1 MGFWVRGLSLE
12 GWVMGFRVRGRSRAR
27 GEQEGAKPQGA
38 ESRRSSQLRGP
49 CFVWTLPLWWLCG
62 SFTPA
67 KPGSQRPSVLGHMST
82 AQVLSSVSL
91 VLWGRRVSTSTCS
104 CMSTLTAKLFGLG
117 FGGSFWFRFLLLFCL
132 FVFCFCLFWFWFCQK
147 RLSSDVHIA
156 TQGSFY
162 ASKPG
167 YYHKAKKTQNKTLV
181 FVYS

>member
-1 MGFWVRGLSLE
+1 M
-12 GWVMGFRVRGRSRAR
+12 
-27 GEQEGAKPQGA
+27 
-38 ESRRSSQLRGP
+38 
-49 CFVWTLPLWWLCG
+49 
-62 SFTPA
+62 
-67 KPGSQRPSVLGHMST
+67 
-82 AQVLSSVSL
+82 
-91 VLWGRRVSTSTCS
+91 STSTCS

-181 FVYS
+181 FVYSKHPKSHFGVSLPPPSPGYFWWSFFPSTQLSWNLREYLLF